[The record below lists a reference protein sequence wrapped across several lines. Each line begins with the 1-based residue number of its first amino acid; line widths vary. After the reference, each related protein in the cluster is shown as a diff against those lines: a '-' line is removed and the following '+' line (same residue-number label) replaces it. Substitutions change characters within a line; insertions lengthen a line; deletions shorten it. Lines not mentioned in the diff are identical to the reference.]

1 MTMAETKEYSTGPRR
16 LSLDEMK
23 QFLWGAAVRLR
34 GQIDAAGY
42 KEYIFPLLF
51 FKRISDVYDEQYDGY
66 VAEGGAE
73 YANSQ
78 VEDFAIRIPDEAH
91 WRDVRAVTE
100 NVGQRLVEAFI
111 AIEQANP
118 GVRTDGRIVG
128 GLEGIFGPKDIW
140 TNKNKM
146 PDHIITSLIED
157 FSQHNLSL
165 ASCPADEMGQAYEYL
180 IGKFADDAGNTAQEF
195 YTNRTVVTLMAEIL
209 KPQPGESIYDPT
221 CGSGG
226 MLVKC
231 LDYLREKEESWQ
243 SVKVFGQ
250 EINALTSSIA
260 RMNLY
265 LNGVED
271 FSIVREDTLKNPAFV
286 DGSHLRTFDVVLA
299 NPPYSIK
306 AWDRDAFAND
316 KWGRNFLGTPPQGRA
331 DYAFLQHI
339 IASMNPKS
347 GRCAIL
353 FPHGVLFRKE
363 EKDMRESLI
372 KSDKIEAVIGLGPNL
387 FYNSPMEAC
396 IIICNNNK
404 PENRRGKILM
414 INAVN
419 EVVRKNAESYLEES
433 HINRILQA
441 FNGDAEIEGFSSL
454 VSNEVI
460 IEKNS
465 DLTISLYA
473 YSSSLNV
480 VTLGDENPQGD
491 WSEIRRS
498 LWNTLSPLANS
509 LGCILDIN
517 DFYPVSSHMVSSL
530 KMFTLEDVAD
540 EVKQTWRKDT
550 ENVPVVGL
558 EHIIPG
564 EIALTQYDINPNENT
579 FTKKFEKGQILLGR
593 RRVYQ
598 KKACVAPFDG
608 ICSGDI
614 TTIQAKVVDNFEPGL
629 LPFIIQNDRFF
640 DYAVQGSAGSLSPR
654 VKWEYLKRYSF
665 LLPESIEDQ
674 RALAEKL
681 RAAYRLKE
689 AYKRLLSAIDEMVKS
704 QFLEMTSKCQTSVK
718 LSSIAT
724 YSIGLTYA
732 PEDVNSD
739 GIIVLRS
746 GNIQDGSITLEDI
759 VRVNKPIK
767 DSLYVK
773 KGNIL
778 MCSRN
783 GSASLV
789 GKTAIVGDY
798 PERMTFGAFMTL
810 IKTDIP
816 EYINA
821 FFSTPSFRYQVSMGK
836 SSTMNQI
843 TQKMLDSIELPL
855 VSVSEQEQFA
865 EIVRQADK
873 SKFDGFKSQFL
884 EMTRTA
890 DRHPIGQLCDIF
902 GGATPARTNKE
913 YWENGTCPWFTVE
926 DLHNQGAHI
935 WKTEQHITEAA
946 LKKVKKY
953 PVDTVLLCCTSATIG
968 SVAYS
973 HIPLSSNQQF
983 NGLVVK
989 DRNKLRPAFLFY
1001 NCTLL
1006 KDELL
1011 KQCGK
1016 TTFAFVP
1023 RGTLEKIEIF
1033 CPDIHVQNQF
1043 VKVLEQAD
1051 KSKYYEINKTSY
1063 GIF

>member
-157 FSQHNLSL
+157 FSRYNLSI
-165 ASCPADEMGQAYEYL
+165 AACPADEMGQAYEYL
-180 IGKFADDAGNTAQEF
+180 VGKFADDAGNTAQEF

-209 KPQPGESIYDPT
+209 KPQPGESVYDPT

-231 LDYLREKEESWQ
+231 LDYLREKGQPWQ

-498 LWNTLSPLANS
+498 LWNTLSLLVNS

-517 DFYPVSSHMVSSL
+517 DFYPVSSHMVLSL

-564 EIALTQYDINPNENT
+564 EIVLTQYDINPNEHT

-704 QFLEMTSKCQTSVK
+704 QFLELFGNPVTNPMGWPTERIDIVAPESPSKEDLPDSTWVLNLDMIESNTGQIISKQRLNADKTLSVLPFDEGNVLFSKLRPYLNKVVLPDEKGLATTELVPLRPNPAK
-718 LSSIAT
+718 LSKVFFT
-724 YSIGLTYA
+724 YL
-732 PEDVNSD
+732 
-739 GIIVLRS
+739 LRS
-746 GNIQDGSITLEDI
+746 DQF
-759 VRVNKPIK
+759 V
-767 DSLYVK
+767 
-773 KGNIL
+773 
-778 MCSRN
+778 
-783 GSASLV
+783 
-789 GKTAIVGDY
+789 
-798 PERMTFGAFMTL
+798 
-810 IKTDIP
+810 
-816 EYINA
+816 
-821 FFSTPSFRYQVSMGK
+821 
-836 SSTMNQI
+836 
-843 TQKMLDSIELPL
+843 
-855 VSVSEQEQFA
+855 QFA
-865 EIVRQADK
+865 NDIAGGTKMPRMPLSELRKFQCILPPIESQLQFEFIVDQADK
-873 SKFDGFKSQFL
+873 SKFELKRAIEAVDKVIKSL
-884 EMTRTA
+884 
-890 DRHPIGQLCDIF
+890 I
-902 GGATPARTNKE
+902 
-913 YWENGTCPWFTVE
+913 NG
-926 DLHNQGAHI
+926 
-935 WKTEQHITEAA
+935 
-946 LKKVKKY
+946 
-953 PVDTVLLCCTSATIG
+953 
-968 SVAYS
+968 
-973 HIPLSSNQQF
+973 
-983 NGLVVK
+983 
-989 DRNKLRPAFLFY
+989 
-1001 NCTLL
+1001 
-1006 KDELL
+1006 
-1011 KQCGK
+1011 
-1016 TTFAFVP
+1016 
-1023 RGTLEKIEIF
+1023 
-1033 CPDIHVQNQF
+1033 
-1043 VKVLEQAD
+1043 
-1051 KSKYYEINKTSY
+1051 
-1063 GIF
+1063 